1 MNVNEYKIKPHI
13 VDVRVYLCWGM
24 GSGMYVILKLGS
36 YASAREGV
44 DGSAQY
50 LFLGIHSSGQR
61 PPMLYLESAGVTL
74 PVWLL

>member
-1 MNVNEYKIKPHI
+1 MLGDGEWYVCDPQA
-13 VDVRVYLCWGM
+13 RVLCQWGLM
-24 GSGMYVILKLGS
+24 
-36 YASAREGV
+36 V

-61 PPMLYLESAGVTL
+61 SPMLYLESAGVTL